1 MAKETEQSFPDENLL
16 EEVAKDA
23 DLKIWNLD
31 SVLGFGNYQ
40 HFQVWIIQSLIAI
53 IGALNYYHL
62 VFMVSDPPEWG
73 CVDKE
78 GRVELKD
85 SVEDC
90 TADVTADTVC
100 GDDEIYFNTSHQ
112 NFILS
117 LPVQHHWLCD
127 KKKLGPGVLTAFYVG
142 MIVNSLV
149 FGQLC
154 DTWGRKPIFH
164 LTNVTFILCRLI
176 SFHITSHYIPFI
188 ILTALGTGFFPVGV
202 RAGYTICAEICDERG
217 RKYAFIS
224 GWVWWVIGLAVLP
237 FLAKYLGDWYT
248 LGMVTTL
255 INIILL
261 LFFPVLPESPRW
273 QLGQGLFKEAAKTI
287 EKMRK
292 INKDPP
298 IPNLPEVLE
307 KIAKMEKKS
316 ADATMPGLLSVIKRK
331 SLIHVSVCMA
341 LLWSVNDYFYVAG
354 SMNVENLAGDMFVN
368 FSLLSLTEMPS
379 VFIGQFLID
388 RFGRRWIHTSCMVI
402 STVPFF
408 INIFLVSNDELGTVV
423 VVLSVFS
430 KIASNVGWFIMWVQ
444 CIEVFPTPLR
454 GTGMN
459 VSVMV
464 STLVTMT
471 GPYVVDLGSQDL
483 RYPFIIFTM
492 FGVLGIVV
500 SSLVPET
507 KGMPL
512 AERLEDIDN
521 MVDNFKF
528 FKWKTWREDSEQ
540 RQPT

>member
-1 MAKETEQSFPDENLL
+1 MPDETLLGEAAKE
-16 EEVAKDA
+16 A
-23 DLKIWNLD
+23 DQKVWDLD
-31 SVLGFGNYQ
+31 TVLGFGNYQ
-40 HFQVWIIQSLIAI
+40 HFQIWVVQSLIAI

-73 CVDKE
+73 CVD
-78 GRVELKD
+78 D
-85 SVEDC
+85 SMEACVDGAAE
-90 TADVTADTVC
+90 TNIC
-100 GDDEIYFNTSHQ
+100 GGGEIYFNDSHQ
-112 NFILS
+112 NFIHS
-117 LPVQHHWLCD
+117 LPVEHHWLCD
-127 KKKLGPGVLTAFYVG
+127 KQILGPGVLTAFYIG

-154 DTWGRKPIFH
+154 DTWGRKPVFH
-164 LTNVTFILCRLI
+164 LTNITFIVCRLV
-176 SFHITSHYIPFI
+176 SFHITSHYVPFI
-188 ILTALGTGFFPVGV
+188 ILTGLGTGFFPVGV
-202 RAGYTICAEICDERG
+202 RAGYTICAEICDEKG

-248 LGMVTTL
+248 LGMATTL

-261 LFFPVLPESPRW
+261 FFYPLLPESPRW
-273 QLGQGLFKEAAKTI
+273 LLGQGKFKEAAKII
-287 EKMRK
+287 ETMRK
-292 INKDPP
+292 VNKDAP
-298 IPNLPEVLE
+298 IPNLPEILE
-307 KIAKMEKKS
+307 KIANMDKKS
-316 ADATMPGLLSVIKRK
+316 TDATIGLLSVIKRK
-331 SLIHVSVCMA
+331 SLIRVSICMA

-388 RFGRRWIHTSCMVI
+388 RFGRRWIHTICMVL

-408 INIFLVSNDELGTVV
+408 ICIFLVSNPDLGTVV
-423 VVLSVFS
+423 VILSVFS

-459 VSVMV
+459 VSVMI

-507 KGMPL
+507 KGRPL
-512 AERLEDIDN
+512 AERLEDIDD
-521 MVDNFKF
+521 MVDDFKF
-528 FKWKTWREDSEQ
+528 FKWKTWRTSEELDQ
-540 RQPT
+540 QKPT